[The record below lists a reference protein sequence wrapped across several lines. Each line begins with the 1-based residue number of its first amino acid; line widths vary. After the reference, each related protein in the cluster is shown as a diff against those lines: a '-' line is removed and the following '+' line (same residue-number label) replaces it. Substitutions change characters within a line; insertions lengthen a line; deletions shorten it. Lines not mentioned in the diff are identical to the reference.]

1 VALAGRSG
9 VKYAYRCPH
18 QDCEFTLEA
27 NDDAALERRVAR
39 HDAREHRRKFDRAR
53 FEDRLEVS

>member
-1 VALAGRSG
+1 

-18 QDCEFTLEA
+18 HDCGFTLEG

-39 HDAREHRRKFDRAR
+39 HDARAHQRKFDRAR
-53 FEDRLEVS
+53 FEDQLEVS